1 MSYVIDQ
8 YHFPSRQVYLNSAYA
23 DAYGGVPS
31 QRSWCYFIFKEPII
45 NLPSSYDCLI
55 SLNQATI
62 PVSYFVVNSTN
73 NVFLFQIT
81 NNSVVT
87 NYSITV
93 PIGNYSYQDLVSY
106 LTDTNA
112 KLVSGPSISF
122 TLTTIY
128 SETSNKFSFLFKSA
142 SFVMGNCNVY
152 IKYSSVGSGYTGSKN
167 SIFGFSGNA
176 IFKGYN
182 SSSSLDA
189 NGNLVLSS
197 DIGVD
202 LAGTRCI
209 YVKLMNIHTLAYD
222 SKTKYSGSTL
232 ARIPINQEPNGLVY
246 WDNHTNFKSFCSI
259 KNLSTLEIQVTDENG
274 TLMDFNTIDW
284 SLCLTIDVLAESPT
298 EYKPDKSF
306 MAQLK

>member
-62 PVSYFVVNSTN
+62 PVSFYVVNSTN
-73 NVFLFQIT
+73 NVFLFEIS
-81 NNSVVT
+81 NNNVVT
-87 NYSITV
+87 TYSITIPV
-93 PIGNYSYQDLVSY
+93 GNYSYQDLVSY
-106 LTDTNA
+106 ITNSNA
-112 KLVSGPSISF
+112 ILVSGPSITF

-128 SETSNKFSFLFKSA
+128 SETSNKFNFLFKSA
-142 SFVMGNCNVY
+142 SFILGRCIVR
-152 IKYSSVGSGYTGSKN
+152 IKYGLSYSGSKN
-167 SIFGFSGNA
+167 GIFGFSGNA
-176 IFKGYN
+176 INKSYTSAN
-182 SSSSLDA
+182 SLDA

-209 YVKLMNIHTLAYD
+209 YIKLMNIHTLAYD

-246 WDNHTNFKSFCSI
+246 WDNNTNFKSFCSI
-259 KNLSTLEIQVTDENG
+259 KNLSTLEIQVTDESG
-274 TLMDFNTIDW
+274 TLIDFNTIDW
-284 SLCLTIDVLAESPT
+284 SICLTIDVLAESPT

-306 MAQLK
+306 MAQIK